1 MHISANVFSFSRLYL
16 GSMPLINGAEFF
28 VHYLCLL
35 DNDDFR
41 SLPPT
46 KAGSLLSLVA
56 NPELDGGISNVG
68 RVVA

>member
-1 MHISANVFSFSRLYL
+1 
-16 GSMPLINGAEFF
+16 MPLINGAEFF